1 MSNYDSLTGLPNRT
15 LFFQTLRDAIELAQD
30 KNWRIAVLFITLD
43 RFKIV
48 NDSLGPALGD
58 ELLRQFST
66 RLVRCVRLRD
76 TVGRLGGDEFALILT
91 MTREQTEEEAVQRRQ
106 RGARGAARAVR
117 PERPAGRADG
127 QHRHRHVPGRR
138 RSIRARWSSTPT
150 WRWCAPRRRG
160 ATATASSPPA

>member
-1 MSNYDSLTGLPNRT
+1 MLIAVARDISERIHAAQRLKHMSNYDSLTGLPNRT

-43 RFKIV
+43 RFKII

-76 TVGRLGGDEFALILT
+76 TIGRLGGDEFALILT
-91 MTREQTEEEAVQRRQ
+91 MTREQQEEEAVTSPTRCARRC
-106 RGARGAARAVR
+106 A
-117 PERPAGRADG
+117 
-127 QHRHRHVPGRR
+127 R
-138 RSIRARWSSTPT
+138 RST
-150 WRWCAPRRRG
+150 
-160 ATATASSPPA
+160 

>member
-1 MSNYDSLTGLPNRT
+1 MLIAVARDISERLHAAERLKHVSNYDSLTGLPNRN

-76 TVGRLGGDEFALILT
+76 TIGRLGGDEFALILT
-91 MTREQTEEEAVQRRQ
+91 R
-106 RGARGAARAVR
+106 
-117 PERPAGRADG
+117 
-127 QHRHRHVPGRR
+127 
-138 RSIRARWSSTPT
+138 
-150 WRWCAPRRRG
+150 
-160 ATATASSPPA
+160 